1 MLGGPVQCEALS
13 FYIWEDAKVCLAN
26 FTRCPWPWCRGQSQ
40 VALFRPD
47 GPSMGLHHSA
57 LLLSLLETT
66 GRKNEAETVEN
77 KEK

>member
-13 FYIWEDAKVCLAN
+13 FYIWEDAKAFLAN
-26 FTRCPWPWCRGQSQ
+26 FTRCPWPWCRGRSQ

-47 GPSMGLHHSA
+47 GPSMGLHHSV

-66 GRKNEAETVEN
+66 GRKNEAEMQEN
-77 KEK
+77 KEN